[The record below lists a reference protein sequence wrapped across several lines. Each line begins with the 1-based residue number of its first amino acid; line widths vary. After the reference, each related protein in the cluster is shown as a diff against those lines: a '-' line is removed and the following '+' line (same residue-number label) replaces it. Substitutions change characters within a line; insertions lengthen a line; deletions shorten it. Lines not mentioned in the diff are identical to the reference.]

1 MKGDPQTLMI
11 VTAIDEKCSILDM
24 EFDWSSIVFPTLDAD
39 PTNLKATKCP
49 KCSQV
54 INIVIEVNL
63 SQVKEEEEV
72 QVLEI
77 VEELPQI
84 ENRYTEKSNQQIKE
98 VILPDTDLSLKVH
111 HDRYKVL
118 DAVIG
123 GGFVAKNEATSL
135 DSQVENYEDL
145 IEEYHSDE
153 DRTFETYQS
162 QNFELFDKVESNET
176 FLFECN
182 ICKKVR
188 LNSCVC
194 KIIIIIIQYCLF
206 SYFLAIET
214 TNRVFLTHA

>member
-98 VILPDTDLSLKVH
+98 VLLPDTDLLLKVH

-118 DAVIG
+118 DGGVTG
-123 GGFVAKNEATSL
+123 GGVVAKNEATSL

-162 QNFELFDKVESNET
+162 QNLELFDKVESNET

-188 LNSCVC
+188 LNSFLC
-194 KIIIIIIQYCLF
+194 KIIIIQLSFLF
-206 SYFLAIET
+206 FW
-214 TNRVFLTHA
+214 